1 MSALDFPIPF
11 EQDRT
16 RHAAIQVFEHLR
28 SMIISLAL
36 KPGTVLPRQDLAQ
49 YYDLS
54 LTPIRDALLQLEKEG
69 LVDIFPQSATVVR
82 QIDVAS
88 ARQAHFLRL
97 SMELEIAHTL
107 ASSPPPALVR
117 SLNDTIGLQRTA
129 YEQQDFDRFSLADL
143 DFHRLMYRAVG
154 IENLWGLMRSA
165 SGNLDRLRRL
175 HVPIPGKAESIL
187 RGHGEI
193 VAAID
198 ARDPGLA
205 QQCVRRHLSGTLAHL
220 DDIRAQYPE
229 YLFDPAP
236 AVAG

>member
-11 EQDRT
+11 EHDRT
-16 RHAAIQVFEHLR
+16 RHASIQVFEHLR

-54 LTPIRDALLQLEKEG
+54 LTPIRDALMQLEKEG

-107 ASSPPPALVR
+107 ASSAEPALVR
-117 SLNDTIGLQRTA
+117 SLKGVIGLQRTA

-154 IENLWGLMRSA
+154 IENLWALMRSA

-175 HVPIPGKAESIL
+175 HVPIPGKADSIL
-187 RGHGEI
+187 RGHTEI
-193 VAAID
+193 VNAIA
-198 ARDPGLA
+198 ARDPVLA
-205 QQCVRRHLSGTLAHL
+205 QQCVRSHLSGTLAHL
-220 DDIRAQYPE
+220 DDIRARYPE

-236 AVAG
+236 GVAG